1 MKTLV
6 LVLLGSLL
14 SQPVDGSTRD
24 NCRPITVSFCQG
36 LGYTTSL
43 HPSGVLGYNM
53 QQIGQMVESVCSPNV
68 ATLMCRAAV
77 PECGSESDSQ
87 KKPCRALC
95 ERVKKD
101 CEATFRAKRVY
112 WPTRL
117 RCEALPQSNC
127 VQVGMTMLWRQ
138 ETETFV
144 KSDEAV

>member
-1 MKTLV
+1 MKSLV

-14 SQPVDGSTRD
+14 SQQVDSSTSKWD
-24 NCRPITVSFCQG
+24 NCKPITASFCQG

-53 QQIGQMVESVCSPNV
+53 QQIGQMVESACSPNI

-77 PECGSESDSQ
+77 PECGSDSDSQ

-101 CEATFRAKRVY
+101 CEATLRAKRLY
-112 WPTRL
+112 WPSRL
-117 RCEALPQSNC
+117 RCEALPESSC
-127 VQVGMTMLWRQ
+127 VQVGVT
-138 ETETFV
+138 TF
-144 KSDEAV
+144 